1 VTVLKELRLQLDRLA
16 AKRAASFDTDRS
28 ARANR
33 LLKYYTKI
41 VSKVVDAERCS
52 VFINDPQHDK
62 IWLKAGT
69 GLAEHDIEVPAEG
82 SIVGRVIQSGE
93 PLIQS
98 GLDKLEGAHK
108 ATEVKTGFVT
118 RNVLC
123 VPITRP
129 EHQETIG
136 AIQVLNKQN
145 NVEFDTEDL
154 EIVKEIADHLR
165 TEVSAVFLDQ
175 KIFGLSETIF
185 NTARRTIGVLL
196 GGIAVALIFLFIVIL
211 VYVVLPAISS

>member
-1 VTVLKELRLQLDRLA
+1 MLKELRLQLDRLA
-16 AKRAASFDTDRS
+16 AKRAASFDTDRA
-28 ARANR
+28 ARADR
-33 LLKYYTKI
+33 LLRFYTKI
-41 VSKVVDAERCS
+41 VAKVVDAERCS

-82 SIVGRVIQSGE
+82 SIVGTVIQSGQ
-93 PLIQS
+93 PLIQT
-98 GLDKLEGAHK
+98 GLDNQEGAHK
-108 ATEVKTGFVT
+108 ATEAKTGFVT

-129 EHQETIG
+129 DHQETVG

-145 NVEFDTEDL
+145 NEEFDNADL

-165 TEVSAVFLDQ
+165 SEVSAVFLDQ
-175 KIFGLSETIF
+175 EIFGLSETIF

-196 GGIAVALIFLFIVIL
+196 GGIAVALILLFILIFF
-211 VYVVLPAISS
+211 YVLIPAISS